1 MILPVCWFLPVRC
14 PVFNLGGASEAAR
27 VHNSSTRRTGTLL
40 ADRGACTEAED
51 TSCRLSFFVHRT
63 GGSGSLGCVREGLH
77 DLGYVEGRN
86 IVLEPRWAEGQHER
100 LPALANDLVRLSVNV
115 IVAAATPAS
124 LAAKAASKTIPI
136 VIVAVGEPVKTG
148 LVASLT
154 HPGANVTGLSLL
166 TLDLSGKRLELLN
179 EFLHDVAR
187 VAILINPDNPIS
199 AIFLGE
205 TQDAAQRLGI
215 KLQRLEARSPADV
228 DAAFARAANEQ
239 AEGLVVFD
247 DPALWSF
254 RAQIVAQ
261 AALHK
266 MPAVYGYKEFVDSGG
281 LMSYGPDRPEQYRR
295 TAIFVDKLLKALRP
309 PIFRSNSRPSLRCL
323 SIRRLPKPSG
333 LNCHRG
339 YCCVPTK

>member
-1 MILPVCWFLPVRC
+1 VRRRE
-14 PVFNLGGASEAAR
+14 FITAALGGLALCWPIEARAQKPKIPR
-27 VHNSSTRRTGTLL
+27 VGYLFSFTEREGRDLW
-40 ADRGACTEAED
+40 DAC
-51 TSCRLSFFVHRT
+51 
-63 GGSGSLGCVREGLH
+63 REGLH

-100 LPALANDLVRLSVNV
+100 LPALANDLVRLNVNV

-166 TLDLSGKRLELLN
+166 TLDLCGKRLELLN
-179 EFLHDVAR
+179 EFLHDVSR
-187 VAILINPDNPIS
+187 VAILMNPDNPIS

-228 DAAFARAANEQ
+228 DAAFARAANEH

-295 TAIFVDKLLKALRP
+295 TAIFVDKLLKGAKP
-309 PIFRSNSRPSLRCL
+309 AD
-323 SIRRLPKPSG
+323 LP
-333 LNCHRG
+333 
-339 YCCVPTK
+339 VEQPTKFALFINSKTAKALGVELPQGLLLRADEVIE